1 MTAIKV
7 ADSLSNGPEHII
19 EAAKAIG
26 RSVGKRKV
34 FEAVYHH
41 KMRTKSVAE
50 IVQSSGL
57 SRMQVLQAGV
67 QLKKSGI
74 IGQGQKNGDTAY
86 TQIEFFQHNKAKIL
100 NFVDDP
106 TKILKIPT
114 KRNVTLID
122 KNAVSFVK
130 IQKMRTNRV
139 KRSAKPRSAL
149 KQSIMRVAFLSAN
162 PDSAQPLR
170 TDIEARNLARALK
183 ATTNRDAIEVRYVPA
198 AQWQDFLDAL
208 NEFRPT
214 IVHFS
219 GHGGGQSLLL
229 DNADVYDDGGTTV
242 DYDRLNDFIGSTA
255 FKPEILVLN
264 ACDTVRGSKIFLE
277 NVKAVV
283 AMESSIDDAAASY
296 FTTFFYKALA
306 EGQPLSKAVE
316 QGRVALAAS
325 KLPDSELPK
334 IVSAK
339 TTNLDQIKFF

>member
-19 EAAKAIG
+19 EAARAIG
-26 RSVGKRKV
+26 RSARKRKV
-34 FEAVYHH
+34 FDALYYH
-41 KMRTKSVAE
+41 KMRIKSVAE
-50 IVQSSGL
+50 IVVLSGL
-57 SRMQVLQAGV
+57 SRMQVLQSGV
-67 QLKKSGI
+67 ELKKSGI
-74 IGQGQKNGDTAY
+74 IAQGVKNGDTAY
-86 TQIEFFQHNKAKIL
+86 IQIEFFQHNKGKIL
-100 NFVDDP
+100 SFVNDP
-106 TKILKIPT
+106 KKMLKVPT
-114 KRNVTLID
+114 KRNVTIVD

-130 IQKMRTNRV
+130 KRSMSASSV
-139 KRSAKPRSAL
+139 KRSVKPRPVV
-149 KQSIMRVAFLSAN
+149 KQSTMRVAFLSAN

-198 AQWQDFLDAL
+198 AEWQDFLDAL

-219 GHGGGQSLLL
+219 GHGGDQSVLL
-229 DNADVYDDGGTTV
+229 DNADVYDDGGITV

-283 AMESSIDDAAASY
+283 AMEASIDDAAASY

-306 EGQPLSKAVE
+306 EGQPLSKAVK
-316 QGRVALAAS
+316 QGRLALAAS
-325 KLPDSELPK
+325 NLPDSELPK
-334 IVSAK
+334 IVAAK
-339 TTNLDQIKFF
+339 TTNLELIKFF